1 MLQRQRDKNKVK
13 IGEVSYMES
22 VVKEG
27 FQEEV
32 TCWPRPERF
41 PSPYW
46 EEVGGG
52 GRYLDSDAAGHQ
64 ITLSSLR
71 LSFGFKKAY
80 KE

>member
-1 MLQRQRDKNKVK
+1 MLWRQRDTNKVK

-41 PSPYW
+41 PIP
-46 EEVGGG
+46 
-52 GRYLDSDAAGHQ
+52 
-64 ITLSSLR
+64 
-71 LSFGFKKAY
+71 
-80 KE
+80 